1 MPAIPSALL
10 EGKLWHSLN
19 LSFLINISELSFG
32 YVIWSWI
39 QKSVLQ
45 FWLGFNYTTA
55 AFQSLRKLLSTT
67 LDFGCFWKDHLEFFG
82 ACKCAPHLSVRCFKS
97 QALLKVQVNVP
108 HPWGQNWEHPP
119 FQKTP
124 RKGAVSSRFS
134 NTQGSCIQAG
144 FVQCSVICDLRRKLN
159 KVIELPRNI
168 ILKSPCKF
176 HSVTLW
182 CWVTSIQHQ
191 LDQVSMTLP
200 LDGLGVQKHQKIQ

>member
-1 MPAIPSALL
+1 MWFGH
-10 EGKLWHSLN
+10 EFRN
-19 LSFLINISELSFG
+19 LCFSCGLGSITPQQHFSHWGSSFPPRLISG
-32 YVIWSWI
+32 
-39 QKSVLQ
+39 
-45 FWLGFNYTTA
+45 
-55 AFQSLRKLLSTT
+55 AFQKITWNFLVPAS
-67 LDFGCFWKDHLEFFG
+67 
-82 ACKCAPHLSVRCFKS
+82 LSVRCFKS

-108 HPWGQNWEHPP
+108 HPWGQNWEHTP